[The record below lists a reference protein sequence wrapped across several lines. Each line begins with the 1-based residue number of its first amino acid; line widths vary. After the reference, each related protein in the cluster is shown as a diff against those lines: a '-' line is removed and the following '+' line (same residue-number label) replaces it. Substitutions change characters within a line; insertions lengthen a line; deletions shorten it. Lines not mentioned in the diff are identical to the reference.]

1 MSLVKKFNIQP
12 NQDIPL
18 NILKVFES
26 INSLFSNFSSVF
38 SKASPCSDNFIIIFC
53 PISFVSETIL
63 LISFNSFFKFPSFVI
78 LLNLSI

>member
-26 INSLFSNFSSVF
+26 INSLCSNFSSVF

-53 PISFVSETIL
+53 PI
-63 LISFNSFFKFPSFVI
+63 
-78 LLNLSI
+78 